1 MSVFG
6 SQGAGSV
13 LQCRELTRQDK
24 VSLLR
29 VGVGR
34 NLLDPE
40 TEARLIASEPRLDLE
55 LHDPYK
61 ASTITFKFV
70 AIKTPFQLLNGLPY
84 PSKIFFT
91 LKFYTFTAVHSET
104 CTLRLASDGSQDSHD
119 NGKIKLG
126 TQYLLSKQADASSL
140 GAGSLS
146 RIFDIDPSLDLRDD
160 DECESDEHMQ
170 LARYLKERVLT
181 IDIWNGDSLMHFGTC
196 KVPLNALMRQGE
208 ASKVVA

>member
-1 MSVFG
+1 M
-6 SQGAGSV
+6 
-13 LQCRELTRQDK
+13 QCRELTRQDK

-70 AIKTPFQLLNGLPY
+70 AVKTPFQFPNGLAY
-84 PSKIFFT
+84 PSKVYFTFKFF
-91 LKFYTFTAVHSET
+91 TFTAVHSET
-104 CTLRLASDGSQDSHD
+104 CTLRVAGDGAHDSHD
-119 NGKIKLG
+119 NGHIKLG
-126 TQYLLSKQADASSL
+126 TQYLLSKQADASL
-140 GAGSLS
+140 GGVGGGLN
-146 RIFDIDPSLDLRDD
+146 RIFDVDPSLEIRD
-160 DECESDEHMQ
+160 EEEGGNDEHMQ
-170 LARYLKERVLT
+170 LAKYLKERILT

-196 KVPLNALMRQGE
+196 KVPLNAFMRQGE